1 MIRRPPRSTRTD
13 TLFPDTTLF
22 RSPGTYHCGGG
33 TGPQDVPDRAL
44 EKVIAW
50 RERGIAPDTIIGTG
64 PSVPEGLP
72 EGMPGRPAPDAVVSP
87 TRTVLM
93 CAYPKVAK
101 FLGRP
106 GDFGFDAGNYSCVHR
121 SEEQT
126 SELQSTMAT
135 SYAVF

>member
-1 MIRRPPRSTRTD
+1 M
-13 TLFPDTTLF
+13 
-22 RSPGTYHCGGG
+22 
-33 TGPQDVPDRAL
+33 
-44 EKVIAW
+44 
-50 RERGIAPDTIIGTG
+50 APDTIIGTG

-106 GDFGFDAGNYSCVHR
+106 GDFGFDAGTYSCVNSR

-126 SELQSTMAT
+126 SKFQSLMRI
-135 SYAVF
+135 SYSVFCLKQQRHRVRI

>member
-93 CAYPKVAK
+93 FAYPTVAK

-106 GDFGFDAGNYSCVHR
+106 WDRKRVVSG
-121 SEEQT
+121 
-126 SELQSTMAT
+126 QSV
-135 SYAVF
+135 AVGCCPGGRCSGKKKKL